1 MIHDQFGRPIQYLR
15 VAVTDA
21 CNLRC
26 RYCLPEDM
34 RFYPPAHL
42 MRDDEILRLI
52 RLFASLGFNKVRLT
66 GGEPTLRDGLVDLL
80 RAIIAVPGIRDVG
93 LTTNGVRLAALA
105 GPLKAAGLRR
115 VNISLDSTDPEAFHL
130 ITCRDRF
137 HEVWRGIEAAAAAG
151 LGIKLNTVVVRGFND
166 GRDVVALARLTL
178 TRPWQVRFIE
188 LMPFGALHEFQRDRL
203 VTEAEMLASIT
214 AALGPAAP
222 LYGGALDGE
231 ARVFKLPGARGELGF
246 ISSVTRPFCAQCG
259 RVRLMANGILR
270 LCLLRADE
278 VDLLSPLRE
287 GASDDA
293 LRALITESLRR
304 KPSGHEVQEGR
315 YATNRTVSQI
325 GG

>member
-26 RYCLPEDM
+26 RYCQPEDM

-42 MRDDEILRLI
+42 MRDDEILRLV
-52 RLFASLGFNKVRLT
+52 RLFASLGFNKIRLT
-66 GGEPTLRDGLVDLL
+66 GGEPTLRDGLVDVL
-80 RAIIAVPGIRDVG
+80 RAIIAVPGISDVG

-105 GPLKAAGLRR
+105 APLKAAGLRR
-115 VNISLDSTDPEAFHL
+115 INISLDSTDPEAFRR
-130 ITCRDRF
+130 ITCFDRF
-137 HEVWRGIEAAAAAG
+137 HEVWRGIEAASAAG
-151 LGIKLNTVVVRGFND
+151 FEIKLNTVVVRGFND
-166 GRDVVALARLTL
+166 GHDVVALARLTL

-188 LMPFGALHEFQRDRL
+188 LMPFGVLHELHRDRF
-203 VTEAEMLASIT
+203 VGEAEMLACIT
-214 AALGPAAP
+214 AALGPITP
-222 LYGGALDGE
+222 LHGGALDGE
-231 ARVFKLPGARGELGF
+231 ARIFKLPGARGELGF

-259 RVRLMANGILR
+259 RVRLMANGVLR
-270 LCLLRADE
+270 LCLLCADE

-293 LRALITESLRR
+293 LCALITSSLCR
-304 KPSGHEVQEGR
+304 KPWGHEVQEGR
-315 YATNRTVSQI
+315 YATNHTVSQI